1 MVAKV
6 IRAGKTSSHKAEAS
20 SEEEETMELVKRTT
34 PRQDED
40 YAKTVDECLHVKLT
54 GHHLK
59 ACGTEKP
66 GHKSVLYHAKNPLS
80 Q

>member
-1 MVAKV
+1 MAKV

-40 YAKTVDECLHVKLT
+40 YTKTVDECLHLKLT
-54 GHHLK
+54 EHHFTT
-59 ACGTEKP
+59 CGAEKP
-66 GHKSVLYHAKNPLS
+66 AHKSMLWHEKNLTS
-80 Q
+80 K

>member
-1 MVAKV
+1 LAKV
-6 IRAGKTSSHKAEAS
+6 NLAADKSPDKVKESSDDEVD
-20 SEEEETMELVKRTT
+20 ETMLLTKKDV
-34 PRQDED
+34 

-66 GHKSVLYHAKNPLS
+66 GHKSVLYHAKNTLS